1 MCRTGENIGTVRFN
15 KLAQLETKS
24 KKSDLDDFKLDKST
38 TVSDAEKLKK
48 RAARKYVSRGLSLAL
63 INYVKSILLDS
74 DLPRSELETY
84 EKSFWNM
91 FRCSNTLKKQNGKI
105 TAQYCKNRLCM
116 VCNSIRQGEQL
127 NKIVPVIK
135 NWNNARFVTVTGGPT
150 VSKNKIKERLIWMK
164 QVDEGIRKKIQKQ
177 YSRGKS
183 EKFIGIKKIECTFST
198 DSMGYHPHYHYIFKS
213 ADIAALYV
221 KEWLIRTS
229 LNGTYEGAQKNIP
242 CDVNT
247 AKELTKYFTKV
258 STKIDSE
265 TGKRTKIYLDSLLYQ
280 FAAFRNKRT
289 FTTYGIKFDKKVEN
303 RPVVD
308 EDQEIL
314 EAIEDE
320 NGGPANDFYNW
331 NFDNWFSVLTGE
343 SVTNYRLDDRSKNI
357 VKSIRKNYSI
367 YD

>member
-1 MCRTGENIGTVRFN
+1 MCKAGEHKGTACFN

-38 TVSDAEKLKK
+38 KFNEAEKLKK

-74 DLPRSELETY
+74 DLPRQELETY

-91 FRCSNTLKKQNGKI
+91 FRCSNTLKKQKGKI

-116 VCNSIRQGEQL
+116 VCNSIRQAEQL

-135 NWNNARFVTVTGGPT
+135 DWNDARFVTVTGGKT
-150 VSKNKIKERLIWMK
+150 VSKNKIKDRLSWMQK
-164 QVDEGIRKKIQKQ
+164 VDEGIRKKIQKQ
-177 YSRGKS
+177 FSRGKS
-183 EKFIGIKKIECTFST
+183 EKFIAIKKIESTFST

-213 ADIAALYV
+213 SKIAALYV
-221 KEWLIRTS
+221 DEWLKRTA

-242 CDVNT
+242 CNVNT

-265 TGKRTKIYLDSLLYQ
+265 TGQRTKIYLDSLLYQ

-289 FTTYGIKFDKKVEN
+289 FTTYGIKFDKKVDD
-303 RPVVD
+303 VIQD
-308 EDQEIL
+308 DTEIL

-320 NGGPANDFYNW
+320 NGAPANDYYKW
-331 NFDNWFSVLTGE
+331 NFDNWFSVLTGQ
-343 SVTNYRLDDRSKNI
+343 SVTNYRLDERSKNI
-357 VKSIRKNYSI
+357 VKSIRRNYSI